1 MTQTLANP
9 YTAADW
15 APLIPTFVVAV
26 AALAVLL
33 VDLILPKR
41 TRRATSVA
49 VALLG
54 LVAAGVLAL
63 GGWGQT
69 YAAFGGAFMSG
80 GFTIV
85 FEEVSIV
92 SALFTVL
99 LSYSLGRDDQAGGAL
114 ALVLF
119 GACGAMLMAGAG
131 NLMMIFL
138 GLELLSLALYCLCG
152 FSKRAGA
159 RESALKYLIL
169 SSMASGFLLYG
180 MALLFGATGS
190 VALSALATP
199 PVANLWYTMGLGLF
213 FVGLLFK
220 LGLVPFHVWMPDV
233 YEGAPLPITAFMSVV
248 TKAGTLAV
256 LARLIYVALDGPLH
270 DEVLVPL
277 WIVAGLSMIAG
288 NVAALA
294 QRDMKRLLAYSGIA
308 QVGYIVAALAG
319 TTPLGL
325 RYAMLYLVAYTFM
338 NLGAFAV
345 IALLS
350 REHDE
355 GSRLEA
361 FNGLG
366 YRRPVLAACMTFFL
380 LGLAGLP
387 PTSGFTAKILI
398 LATNVGAG
406 YVWLAALLIAGTA
419 ISAYAYFKIV
429 RAMFARSFGA
439 PLQHDAVPVSLLP
452 WLGVGIGA
460 LATLVLGLYPRFP
473 SDILPLIK

>member
-1 MTQTLANP
+1 MTQALLNP
-9 YTAADW
+9 YTSSDW
-15 APLIPTFVVAV
+15 APLLPMLAV
-26 AALAVLL
+26 AAAGLAVLL
-33 VDLILPKR
+33 VDLFFPKR
-41 TRRATSVA
+41 IRRLETVI

-54 LVAAGVLAL
+54 LGAAGALAL
-63 GGWGQT
+63 GGWGHT
-69 YAAFGGAFMSG
+69 YAAFGGAFMAG

-85 FEEVSIV
+85 FELVSIV
-92 SALFTVL
+92 AAAFTVL
-99 LSYSLGRDDQAGGAL
+99 LSYTLGRDDQAGGAL

-119 GACGAMLMAGAG
+119 ATCGAILMAGAG

-169 SSMASGFLLYG
+169 SSMATGFMLYG

-190 VALSALATP
+190 VALAALETP
-199 PVANLWYTMGLGLF
+199 PVANLWFTMGLGLF
-213 FVGLLFK
+213 FVGILFK

-256 LARLIYVALDGPLH
+256 LARLIYGALDGPLH
-270 DEVLVPL
+270 EAVLVPL
-277 WIVAGLSMIAG
+277 WVAAGLSMIAG

-345 IALLS
+345 LALLS
-350 REHDE
+350 RDHDE
-355 GSRLEA
+355 GSHLESFA
-361 FNGLG
+361 GLG

-387 PTSGFTAKILI
+387 PTAGFTAKILI
-398 LATNVGAG
+398 LATDVGAG
-406 YVWLAALLIAGTA
+406 YVWLAALLIVGTA

-429 RAMFARSFGA
+429 RAMYARSFGT
-439 PLQHDAVPVSLLP
+439 PLQRHVVPASMLP
-452 WLGVGIGA
+452 WVGVGIGA

>member
-1 MTQTLANP
+1 MQTLANP
-9 YTAADW
+9 YTSADW
-15 APLIPTFVVAV
+15 APLIPMLVVAA
-26 AALAVLL
+26 AALAVL
-33 VDLILPKR
+33 VADLILPKPV
-41 TRRATSVA
+41 RRATA
-49 VALLG
+49 VATSALG
-54 LVAAGVLAL
+54 LAVAAGLAL
-63 GGWGQT
+63 SGWGQT
-69 YAAFGGAFMSG
+69 HAAFGGAFMSG

-85 FEEVSIV
+85 FEEVSLV
-92 SALFTVL
+92 AALFTVA
-99 LSYSLGRDDQAGGAL
+99 LSYALGRDDQAAGAL

-119 GACGAMLMAGAG
+119 ATCGAMLMAGAG
-131 NLMMIFL
+131 NLMTIFL

-152 FSKRAGA
+152 FSKRTGA

-169 SSMASGFLLYG
+169 SSMASGFMLYG

-190 VALSALATP
+190 VALSALELP

-213 FVGLLFK
+213 LIGLLFK
-220 LGLVPFHVWMPDV
+220 LGLVPFHVWVPDV
-233 YEGAPLPITAFMSVV
+233 YEGAPLAVTAYMSVA

-256 LARLIYVALDGPLH
+256 LARLIYAALPGPLH
-270 DEVLVPL
+270 EAILAPL
-277 WIVAGLSMIAG
+277 WLVAGLSMIVG

-325 RYAMLYLVAYTFM
+325 RYAMLYLVAYAFM

-345 IALLS
+345 VALLS

-361 FNGLG
+361 FSGLG
-366 YRRPVLAACMTFFL
+366 YRRPILAACMTFFL

-387 PTSGFTAKILI
+387 PTAGFTAKVLI

-406 YVWLAALLIAGTA
+406 FAWLAGLLIAGTA
-419 ISAYAYFKIV
+419 ISAYAYFKVI
-429 RAMFARSFGA
+429 RAMYARSFGT
-439 PLQHDAVPVSLLP
+439 PLQKNVAPASLLP
-452 WLGVGIGA
+452 WIGVGIGA
-460 LATLVLGLYPRFP
+460 LATLILGLYPRFP

>member
-1 MTQTLANP
+1 
-9 YTAADW
+9 
-15 APLIPTFVVAV
+15 
-26 AALAVLL
+26 
-33 VDLILPKR
+33 
-41 TRRATSVA
+41 
-49 VALLG
+49 
-54 LVAAGVLAL
+54 
-63 GGWGQT
+63 
-69 YAAFGGAFMSG
+69 
-80 GFTIV
+80 
-85 FEEVSIV
+85 
-92 SALFTVL
+92 
-99 LSYSLGRDDQAGGAL
+99 
-114 ALVLF
+114 
-119 GACGAMLMAGAG
+119 
-131 NLMMIFL
+131 
-138 GLELLSLALYCLCG
+138 LYCLCG

-169 SSMASGFLLYG
+169 SSMASGFMLYG

-190 VALSALATP
+190 VALSALSTP
-199 PVANLWYTMGLGLF
+199 PVSNLWYTMGLGLF

-233 YEGAPLPITAFMSVV
+233 YEGAPLAVTAYMSVA

-256 LARLIYVALDGPLH
+256 LARLIYAALDGPLH
-270 DEVLVPL
+270 DAVLVPL

-308 QVGYIVAALAG
+308 QVGYIVAAMAG

-325 RYAMLYLVAYTFM
+325 RYAMLYLVAYSFM

-345 IALLS
+345 LALLS

-355 GSRLEA
+355 GSRLESFA
-361 FNGLG
+361 GLG

-387 PTSGFTAKILI
+387 PTAGFTAKILI

-406 YVWLAALLIAGTA
+406 YVWLALLLIAGTA

-429 RAMFARSFGA
+429 RMMFARSFGA
-439 PLQHDAVPVSLLP
+439 PLQKNAAPQSLLP
-452 WLGVGIGA
+452 WVGVGIGA